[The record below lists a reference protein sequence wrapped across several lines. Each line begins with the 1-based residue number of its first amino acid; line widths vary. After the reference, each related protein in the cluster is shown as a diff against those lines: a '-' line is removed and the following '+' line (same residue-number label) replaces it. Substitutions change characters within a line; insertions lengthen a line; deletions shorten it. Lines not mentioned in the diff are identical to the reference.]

1 MYELLLV
8 SLRAVQKMCH
18 LLFVEILMS
27 KMKLFKL
34 ALLLRLCK
42 YTSKNS
48 GRSLES
54 NQTKLQK
61 LKLQARFYC
70 VCS

>member
-1 MYELLLV
+1 MNRMYELLV

-54 NQTKLQK
+54 NQTKPK
-61 LKLQARFYC
+61 K
-70 VCS
+70 